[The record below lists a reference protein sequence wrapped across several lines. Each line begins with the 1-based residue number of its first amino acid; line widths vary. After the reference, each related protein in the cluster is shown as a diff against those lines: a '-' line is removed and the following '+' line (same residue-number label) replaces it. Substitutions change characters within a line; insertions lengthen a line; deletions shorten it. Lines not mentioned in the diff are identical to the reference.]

1 MDVRA
6 ACNETDPP
14 SERFHLI
21 VDNRRKHLLIA
32 GTGRA
37 GTSFLVQY
45 LHAVGLDTHLS
56 RHTDP
61 HWSASANAGLEDM
74 PLIGSQDDLPYVVKS
89 PWIGEFVDQV
99 IRENKLVIDG
109 VLIPIRDLRDAAA
122 SRVVVELRN
131 IYETSNGMLSF
142 DNMWDNWA
150 ATQGG
155 VLYSLDV
162 VDQERLLAVKF
173 TRLVQTLVNRDIR
186 LIFLDF
192 PKIVEDAEYL
202 YRKLR
207 DYIPVTVDLATAVA
221 AHRRV
226 ANQEDVRVTRE
237 REAAHVSPTPTSAL
251 ANDEPPPRL
260 SRPPDARREFL
271 RQEIDLIA
279 LRREIARHKKDL
291 RDLNSAALQLADAQ
305 SRTNVLNERLR
316 DTQSQIADLDGRLRE
331 AQSQVAELESHA
343 CESGERLSEAQLQV
357 TDLDKRLREAQSYNN
372 RLEQTVARLR
382 ARSLKGIFRRLRGK
396 K

>member
-6 ACNETDPP
+6 VCNET
-14 SERFHLI
+14 
-21 VDNRRKHLLIA
+21 VDNRRSHLLIA

-37 GTSFLVQY
+37 GTSCLVQY
-45 LHAVGLDTHLS
+45 LHALGLDTHLS

-61 HWSASANAGLEDM
+61 QWSASAKAGLEDM

-99 IRENKLVIDG
+99 IRENKFVIDG

-122 SRVVVELRN
+122 SRVIVELSN
-131 IYETSNGMLSF
+131 IYETSNGMSSF

-150 ATQGG
+150 VTPGG
-155 VLYSLDV
+155 IVYSLDV

-173 TRLVQTLVNRDIR
+173 ARLVQVLVKRDIR

-192 PKIVEDAEYL
+192 PRIVEDAQYL
-202 YRKLR
+202 YYKLR
-207 DYIPVTVDLATAVA
+207 DYIPVSVDLATAVA

-226 ANQEDVRVTRE
+226 ANQEDVRVTKE
-237 REAAHVSPTPTSAL
+237 REAARVSPTPTSH
-251 ANDEPPPRL
+251 DEPSL
-260 SRPPDARREFL
+260 QSSRPPDDRREFL
-271 RQEIDLIA
+271 RHEIDLVA
-279 LRREIARHKKDL
+279 LRREIARHKKEL
-291 RDLNSAALQLADAQ
+291 RDLNNAALQLADAQ
-305 SRTNVLNERLR
+305 SRANVLNVRLGEAQSQVTDLDQHLRDAQSQVTELDQRVREFQSQACESSERLC
-316 DTQSQIADLDGRLRE
+316 E
-331 AQSQVAELESHA
+331 AQSQVA
-343 CESGERLSEAQLQV
+343 
-357 TDLDKRLREAQSYNN
+357 DLDKRLSEARSYND

-382 ARSLKGIFRRLRGK
+382 ARSLKGIFRKLCGK